1 MKAKLVAVALIA
13 CAAFV
18 YSGEAIRDGRA
29 ATHDYKP
36 QGVHSAVGVV
46 KKLDPKA
53 GTATIAHEPVK
64 ELKWPAMTMPF
75 KVQDKA
81 ALDKLGE
88 GKKVEFEFEER
99 GKDYVITRVK

>member
-1 MKAKLVAVALIA
+1 MKAKLLAVALMA
-13 CAAFV
+13 GAAFL
-18 YSGEAIRDGRA
+18 YAGEAVRDASA
-29 ATHDYKP
+29 ATQDHKP
-36 QGVHSAVGVV
+36 KGVHSAVGVV
-46 KKLDPKA
+46 KKLDAKT

-64 ELKWPAMTMPF
+64 DLKWPAMTMPF

>member
-1 MKAKLVAVALIA
+1 
-13 CAAFV
+13 
-18 YSGEAIRDGRA
+18 
-29 ATHDYKP
+29 
-36 QGVHSAVGVV
+36 
-46 KKLDPKA
+46 
-53 GTATIAHEPVK
+53 
-64 ELKWPAMTMPF
+64 MTMPF